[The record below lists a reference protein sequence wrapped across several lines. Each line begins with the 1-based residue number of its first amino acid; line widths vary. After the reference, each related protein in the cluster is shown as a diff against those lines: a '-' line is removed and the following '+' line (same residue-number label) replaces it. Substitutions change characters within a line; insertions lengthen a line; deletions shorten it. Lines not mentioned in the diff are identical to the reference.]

1 MRESKSK
8 PVRALLPDVYQTF
21 LPCFFGP
28 RLEYM
33 FERSLKLSLQIPK
46 RFDAF
51 QVLKWFLLPLEV
63 TYVIFARPTNTDVAG
78 YRSARY
84 EVSANLSLV

>member
-1 MRESKSK
+1 
-8 PVRALLPDVYQTF
+8 
-21 LPCFFGP
+21 
-28 RLEYM
+28 M